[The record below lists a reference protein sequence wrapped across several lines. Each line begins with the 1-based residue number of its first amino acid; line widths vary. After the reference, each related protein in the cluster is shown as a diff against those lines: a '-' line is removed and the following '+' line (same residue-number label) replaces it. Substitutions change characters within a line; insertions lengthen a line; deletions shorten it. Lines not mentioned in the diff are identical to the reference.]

1 MARTF
6 PSSPQT
12 CWWELVPSVVPESKI
27 LAEAPSFQTNFRGMI
42 SRLGGVFTRRL
53 GNSRVSVGAQ
63 QLRKM
68 GGHGHGHGHG
78 PAKPAGPYDLPHGPA
93 YPEEAY
99 PFGLSPDRKSEGW
112 EVITWATYALCFCA
126 LVFGMNA
133 KSNDSFTDWARREAL
148 AREQVKE
155 NGGEIKFGTYYQN
168 AEYENDEVDTTPKLV
183 DKAA

>member
-1 MARTF
+1 
-6 PSSPQT
+6 
-12 CWWELVPSVVPESKI
+12 
-27 LAEAPSFQTNFRGMI
+27 
-42 SRLGGVFTRRL
+42 
-53 GNSRVSVGAQ
+53 
-63 QLRKM
+63 
-68 GGHGHGHGHG
+68 
-78 PAKPAGPYDLPHGPA
+78 
-93 YPEEAY
+93 
-99 PFGLSPDRKSEGW
+99 
-112 EVITWATYALCFCA
+112 VITWATYALCFCA

>member
-1 MARTF
+1 MLR
-6 PSSPQT
+6 
-12 CWWELVPSVVPESKI
+12 
-27 LAEAPSFQTNFRGMI
+27 
-42 SRLGGVFTRRL
+42 RLGGVVSRRL

-63 QLRKM
+63 QQRKL
-68 GGHGHGHGHG
+68 GSHGHGHG
-78 PAKPAGPYDLPHGPA
+78 PTKPAGPYDLPHGPA

-99 PFGLSPDRKSEGW
+99 PFGLSPDRKTEGW

-126 LVFGMNA
+126 LVFGMSA

-168 AEYENDEVDTTPKLV
+168 AEYEDDEIDTTPKLV